1 MIARGEKNSSIMRP
15 RAGTRTLKS
24 QGRIASMS
32 VLTMPAAVN
41 WSARRDEKK
50 RRMESIRPWMDG
62 QVVLSPL
69 GK

>member
-1 MIARGEKNSSIMRP
+1 
-15 RAGTRTLKS
+15 
-24 QGRIASMS
+24 MS